1 MKKVD
6 VVGAVILNEANEILC
21 ALRSQKM
28 SLPGLW
34 EFPGGKIE
42 PNETPQGSLIREI
55 QEELNCTITV
65 GELVADAA
73 YEYPTIIVRLITYL
87 AKIIDGVPVASEHE
101 KLIWL
106 PVDQLLTLEWAP
118 ADLPTIE
125 VLTTLN
131 INALNPKI

>member
-1 MKKVD
+1 MKKID
-6 VVGAVILNEANEILC
+6 VVGAVILNEKNEVLC

-42 PNETPQGSLIREI
+42 ENETPETSLIREI
-55 QEELNCTITV
+55 KEELSCTIEV
-65 GELVADAA
+65 GELVADATH
-73 YEYPTIIVRLITYL
+73 EYPTIIVRLITYL
-87 AKIIDGVPVASEHE
+87 SRVVEGTPTANEHE

-106 PVDQLLTLEWAP
+106 PMNSLHTLEWAP

-125 VLTTLN
+125 
-131 INALNPKI
+131 ALKRTIL

>member
-42 PNETPQGSLIREI
+42 SNETPEESLVREI
-55 QEELNCTITV
+55 QEELNCTIKV
-65 GELVADAA
+65 GELVADATHD
-73 YEYPTIIVRLITYL
+73 YPTITVRLITYL
-87 AKIIDGVPVASEHE
+87 AKIVDGIPITNEHE
-101 KLIWL
+101 QLIWL
-106 PVDQLLTLEWAP
+106 PVNQLFTLQWAP
-118 ADLPTIE
+118 ADLPTLE
-125 VLTTLN
+125 ALTNIN
-131 INALNPKI
+131 INALNL

>member
-42 PNETPQGSLIREI
+42 PNETPEESLIREI
-55 QEELNCTITV
+55 QEELNCTIKV
-65 GELVADAA
+65 GKLVADATHD
-73 YEYPTIIVRLITYL
+73 YPTVIVRLITYM
-87 AKIIDGVPVASEHE
+87 AKIVDGVPLANEHE
-101 KLIWL
+101 QLIWL
-106 PVDQLLTLEWAP
+106 PVDRLSTLEWAP
-118 ADLPTIE
+118 ADLPTLE

-131 INALNPKI
+131 ISALNL

>member
-42 PNETPQGSLIREI
+42 PNETPEESLIREI
-55 QEELNCTITV
+55 KEELNCTIKV
-65 GELVADAA
+65 GELVVDATHD
-73 YEYPTIIVRLITYL
+73 YPNVIVRLITYL
-87 AKIIDGVPVASEHE
+87 AKIVDGVPYANEHE
-101 KLIWL
+101 QLIWL
-106 PVDQLLTLEWAP
+106 PVNQLVTLEWAS
-118 ADLPTIE
+118 ADLPTLE
-125 VLTTLN
+125 VLSTLN
-131 INALNPKI
+131 INALNL

>member
-6 VVGAVILNEANEILC
+6 VVGAVIFNEKSEVLC
-21 ALRSQKM
+21 ALRSQNM

-42 PNETPQGSLIREI
+42 PGETPQECLVREI
-55 QEELNCTITV
+55 QEELNCTIQV

-73 YEYPTIIVRLITYL
+73 HEYPTVIVRLITYT
-87 AKIIDGVPVASEHE
+87 ATITEGTPIPSEHE

-106 PVDQLLTLEWAP
+106 PLTQLHTLEWAP
-118 ADLPTIE
+118 ADLPTLDELRKLISE
-125 VLTTLN
+125 
-131 INALNPKI
+131 

>member
-42 PNETPQGSLIREI
+42 PNETPEESLIREI
-55 QEELNCTITV
+55 QEELNCTIKV
-65 GELVADAA
+65 GELIADFTHD
-73 YEYPTIIVRLITYL
+73 YPTITVRLITYL
-87 AKIIDGVPVASEHE
+87 AKITDGVPFASEHE

-106 PVDQLLTLEWAP
+106 PLNQLYTLEWAP
-118 ADLPTIE
+118 ADLPTLE
-125 VLTTLN
+125 ALTTLN
-131 INALNPKI
+131 INALNL

>member
-42 PNETPQGSLIREI
+42 PNETPEQSLIREI
-55 QEELNCTITV
+55 QEELNCTIKV
-65 GELVADAA
+65 GELVADATHD
-73 YEYPTIIVRLITYL
+73 YPTITVRLITYL
-87 AKIIDGVPVASEHE
+87 AKIIDGVPLASEHE
-101 KLIWL
+101 QLVWL
-106 PVDQLLTLEWAP
+106 PVNQLNTLEWAP
-118 ADLPTIE
+118 ADLPTLE

-131 INALNPKI
+131 INVLNL